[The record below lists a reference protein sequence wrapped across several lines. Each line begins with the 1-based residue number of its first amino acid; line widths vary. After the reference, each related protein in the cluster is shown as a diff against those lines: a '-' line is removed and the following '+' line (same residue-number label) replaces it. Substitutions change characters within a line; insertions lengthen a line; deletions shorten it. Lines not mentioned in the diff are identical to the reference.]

1 VSFYE
6 TDRVLIIG
14 ANSLISR
21 ALVQRIKP
29 YTSKITLVSRLPI
42 EDIDSESEDYIALN
56 LEDIDSVSNLFQN
69 LQESHFDYV
78 YILAGAA
85 SKLDIS
91 SSSLEETQD
100 YYRTYGAS
108 LNYLIGR
115 IQTHLSDSATM
126 IFVSSRA
133 AHRPSY
139 DAHYSAIKAST
150 EAFIMSIA
158 NRFPGRRL
166 LVLAPSLIEETKM
179 FNDMLQENIK
189 LHRERTF
196 NSLLTIEE
204 VVESIL
210 EISFERD
217 KFLSGSTTYIGR
229 DW

>member
-6 TDRVLIIG
+6 TDQVLIIG

-21 ALVQRIKP
+21 ALVQGIKP
-29 YTSKITLVSRLPI
+29 YTSKITLVSRSLI
-42 EDIDSESEDYIALN
+42 EDIDSASEDYIALN

-69 LQESHFDYV
+69 LQESQFDYV
-78 YILAGAA
+78 YIFAGAV

-166 LVLAPSLIEETKM
+166 LVLAPSLIENTKM

-189 LHRERTF
+189 MHRERTF
-196 NSLLTIEE
+196 NSLLTIDE

>member
-1 VSFYE
+1 MSFSE
-6 TDRVLIIG
+6 TDRILIIG

-21 ALVQRIKP
+21 ALVREIEP
-29 YTSKITLVSRLPI
+29 YKSKIILVSRLPI
-42 EDIDSESEDYIALN
+42 ENLDSDSKEFLALN
-56 LEDIDSVSNLFQN
+56 LEDRDSVSKLFQN
-69 LQESHFDYV
+69 LQGLYFDYV
-78 YILAGAA
+78 YILAGAV
-85 SKLDIS
+85 SKLDVS

-108 LNYLIGR
+108 LNFLIGR
-115 IQTHLSDSATM
+115 IQNQLSDSATM

-158 NRFPGRRL
+158 SRFPGRRML
-166 LVLAPSLIEETKM
+166 ILAPSLIEKTKM
-179 FNDMLQENIK
+179 FKEMLPEDIER
-189 LHRERTF
+189 HMERTF
-196 NSLLTIEE
+196 NSLLTVDE

-217 KFLSGSTTYIGR
+217 KFLNGSTTCIGR

>member
-1 VSFYE
+1 VSFNE
-6 TDRVLIIG
+6 TDHVLIIG

-21 ALVQRIKP
+21 ALVHEVEP

-42 EDIDSESEDYIALN
+42 NDFDSELKEFFSLN
-56 LEDIDSVSNLFQN
+56 LEDPNSVSRLFKN
-69 LQESHFDYV
+69 LQGSHFDYI
-78 YILAGAA
+78 YILAGAV

-91 SSSLEETQD
+91 SSSLEDTQD

-115 IQTHLSDSATM
+115 IQNQMSDSATM

-158 NRFPGRRL
+158 SRLPEKRFL
-166 LVLAPSLIEETKM
+166 ILAPSLIQETKI
-179 FNDMLQENIK
+179 FKEMLPEDIDR
-189 LHRERTF
+189 HRERTSH
-196 NSLLTIEE
+196 SLLTVDE

-210 EISFERD
+210 KISFERH
-217 KFLSGSTTYIGR
+217 KFLSGSTTCIGR

>member
-1 VSFYE
+1 MSFYE
-6 TDRVLIIG
+6 TDQILIIG

-21 ALVQRIKP
+21 ALVQGIKP
-29 YTSKITLVSRLPI
+29 YTSKITLVSRSLI
-42 EDIDSESEDYIALN
+42 GDIDSASEDYMALN

-78 YILAGAA
+78 YIFAGAV

-166 LVLAPSLIEETKM
+166 LVLAPSLIENTKM

-189 LHRERTF
+189 MHRERTF
-196 NSLLTIEE
+196 NSLLTIDE

-210 EISFERD
+210 EIRFERD

>member
-1 VSFYE
+1 MSFYE
-6 TDRVLIIG
+6 TDQVLIIG

-21 ALVQRIKP
+21 ALVQGIKP
-29 YTSKITLVSRLPI
+29 YTSKITLVSRSLI
-42 EDIDSESEDYIALN
+42 EDIDSASEDYIALN

-69 LQESHFDYV
+69 LQESQFDYV
-78 YILAGAA
+78 YIFAGAV

-166 LVLAPSLIEETKM
+166 LVLAPSLIENTKM

-189 LHRERTF
+189 MHRERTF
-196 NSLLTIEE
+196 NSLLTIDE